1 MRISRS
7 SCLLAALFALSCAE
21 SSGTVAVDAMYNLTC
36 PDGSAIDCGSQADTC
51 LGPVGQRSIIG
62 SRGDTAC
69 NGDMLVVECE
79 AVERP
84 DGRTFIS
91 LDANVGNEFAFQ
103 LDAILGDGSV
113 EDVCDVTI
121 IEDQAPYDFGVCGA
135 DPPSMEQPCQLSNVS
150 TANNEVVFDLECE
163 GLLSMTS
170 GLGFDVGAV
179 GGGPATIRFSNC
191 TGF

>member
-1 MRISRS
+1 S
-7 SCLLAALFALSCAE
+7 E
-21 SSGTVAVDAMYNLTC
+21 VE
-36 PDGSAIDCGSQADTC
+36 CGSLAPDTC
-51 LGPVGQRSIIG
+51 LNVSEDGFFAPGWRSIIG

-69 NGDMLVVECE
+69 NGDVLVVECE

-91 LDANVGNEFAFQ
+91 LDANIGDEFAFQ

-121 IEDQAPYDFGVCGA
+121 IEDQAPYDFGVCGI

-150 TANNEVVFDLECE
+150 TANNEVVFDLECQ

-179 GGGPATIRFSNC
+179 GGGPTTIRFSNC